1 MRAHEVKTHPPGRR
15 TPREDPEWN
24 RRHDHRPPLEPDH
37 GMRAEVTFNDG
48 TTLSEELAVP
58 NVHPRG
64 ARPFRHEDYLR
75 KYTSLAEG
83 IVDPGESERF
93 FNLVRRLQKLTPEE
107 MRALNLQVDP
117 ARLGPS
123 ARSGIF

>member
-15 TPREDPEWN
+15 TPPRGSGV
-24 RRHDHRPPLEPDH
+24 EP
-37 GMRAEVTFNDG
+37 TP
-48 TTLSEELAVP
+48 LAVP
-58 NVHPRG
+58 NVQPRG